1 MKKTVYIAIVITFC
15 MGVAAAYAEIYTYTD
30 KNGVIHMTNIPG
42 GRGNAGKTHRAE
54 TAGPAGKYDRII
66 REKSLK
72 YNIEPSVIK
81 AMISVESNW
90 NPRAVS
96 EKGALGLM
104 QLMPSTARDMLV
116 NDPFDPEENIEGGV
130 RYLRR
135 LLDKFNGDLSLAL
148 AAYNAGPSR
157 VEKSGG
163 IPSIPETENY
173 VIKVISRYKS
183 GRNISRIYKVTFDDG
198 TVLYTNT
205 PVYYKRYRLSNF

>member
-1 MKKTVYIAIVITFC
+1 MRKSIYIGAVITFC
-15 MGVAAAYAEIYTYTD
+15 LWVAAANAEIYTYTD
-30 KNGVIHMTNIPG
+30 KNGVIHLTNIPG
-42 GRGNAGKTHRAE
+42 GTGNAAKTHPAE
-54 TAGPAGKYDRII
+54 TAGSAKRYDRII

-81 AMISVESNW
+81 AMISVESGW

-104 QLMPSTARDMLV
+104 QLMPSTARDMLI

-130 RYLRR
+130 RYLRH
-135 LLDKFNGDLSLAL
+135 LLNRFNGDLSLAL

-163 IPSIPETENY
+163 IPPIPETENY

-183 GRNISRIYKVTFDDG
+183 ERNISRIYKVTFDDG